1 MEIKPII
8 IVLADISG
16 YTQFIKYHRV
26 SLIHA
31 EKIITELLESV
42 IASARVPLILHEIEG
57 DAVSF
62 YAIDDQEESCAR
74 EIFEQVERFIDAFRS
89 RESELISEC
98 KVCECDACARIGQLR
113 IKAVLHRGEAAF
125 SKIQQFTKISGEG
138 VILAHRLLKNS
149 IPSKEYILM
158 TDQFV
163 RACPRIEE
171 RSPERR
177 TEHAE
182 GLGEVTVHVID
193 LQQNGPVKAV
203 ERSRLSKVRMFFRL
217 EGYLLK
223 RLLGGK
229 AKRLA
234 RVEKERS

>member
-1 MEIKPII
+1 MEIRPII

-42 IASARVPLILHEIEG
+42 IESARVPLILHEIEG

-62 YAIDDQEESCAR
+62 YAIDDQQESCAK
-74 EIFEQVERFIDAFRS
+74 EIFEQVERFIGAFRK
-89 RESELISEC
+89 REAELISEC
-98 KVCECDACARIGQLR
+98 RVCECDACARIGQLR

-125 SKIQQFTKISGEG
+125 SKIQQFTKISGED
-138 VILAHRLLKNS
+138 VILAHRLLKNT

-163 RACPRIEE
+163 QACPRIQD

-182 GLGEVTVHVID
+182 GLGEVTVHVIG
-193 LQQNGPVKAV
+193 LEHHGPVEAV
-203 ERSRLSKVRMFFRL
+203 QRTLLNKMRMFFRL

-223 RLLGGK
+223 RMLGGK
-229 AKRLA
+229 AERPA
-234 RVEKERS
+234 RVERT